1 MPIQPG
7 QTLSHYRLVEK
18 IGEGGMGVVWKAV
31 DTTLDREVAV
41 KLLPGAFS
49 QDPERLRRFK
59 REAKAVAALNHPNIV
74 TIHSVEE
81 AEGVHFITMELVG
94 GRPLSRLIP
103 RDGFPLDRFFAL
115 AAPLTDA
122 ISAAHQ
128 QGITHRDLKPENVMV
143 TDEGRLKVL
152 DFGLAKL
159 AEGAPVGVSESQLP
173 TASATEPGRILGTV
187 AYMSP
192 EQAQGKQVDQRSDIF
207 SLGVVLY
214 EMATGRRPF
223 QGETHADLLASILRD
238 TPPTVVELNPALPR
252 HLGRIVAHCLA
263 RDPKRRFQTAL
274 DLRNELEALNEELAL
289 AGAPRRR
296 GADIP
301 EDLHSVA
308 VLPLENLSGD
318 STQDFFAD
326 GMTEALITDL
336 AKIGALK
343 VISRTSVMQYKGVK
357 KPLKEIARELGV
369 GAIVEGSVLRAADR
383 VRITAQLIEA
393 STDKHLW
400 AESYNRELSDV
411 LTLQSEVARA
421 IAREVKVKLT
431 PEDRE
436 RLAGVRPV
444 DPVAHDAYLKGRFC
458 WNRRTGD
465 ALRQGIEH
473 FNRAFEQDPTY
484 AMGYVGL
491 ADSYLMLERYSVQPP
506 KEVMPKAKAAAM
518 RALEIDERIGEAH
531 ASLAMVRYYFDWDWP
546 AAEESFRRSIELKP
560 GYATAHHWFAW
571 YLAGMGRDDEAIAR
585 FAQAL
590 ELDPLSLIIQ
600 TNIGTHNYFAR
611 RLDRAIEQ
619 LRKTIELDRNFVVA
633 HQWLGRALELQG
645 LYEEAISHLR
655 TALALS
661 PEDNES
667 AASLAHAYGLAGRHA
682 EAREIL
688 AQLENRK
695 ETSYVPPYWIAVVC
709 LGLGLHDETLHHLER
724 AYEDRFDWLT
734 DLGVEPMFDPLRPDP
749 RFQDLLHRIGLSTE

>member
-1 MPIQPG
+1 
-7 QTLSHYRLVEK
+7 
-18 IGEGGMGVVWKAV
+18 MGVVWKAV

-49 QDPERLRRFK
+49 QDPERLGRFK

-74 TIHSVEE
+74 TIQSVEE

-289 AGAPRRR
+289 AGAPGRR

-301 EDLHSVA
+301 EGLHSVA

-458 WNRRTGD
+458 WNRRTRD

-473 FNRAFEQDPTY
+473 FNRAIEQDPTY

-491 ADSYLMLERYSVQPP
+491 ADSYLLLGRYSVQAP

-518 RALEIDERIGEAH
+518 RALEIDERVGEAH

-571 YLAGMGRDDEAIAR
+571 YLAGMGRDDEAMAR

>member
-1 MPIQPG
+1 MPIEPG
-7 QTLSHYRLVEK
+7 QKLSHYRLVEK

-252 HLGRIVAHCLA
+252 QLGRIVAHCLA

-289 AGAPRRR
+289 AGAPGRR

-301 EDLHSVA
+301 EGLHSVA

-458 WNRRTGD
+458 WNRRTRD

-473 FNRAFEQDPTY
+473 FNRAIEQDPTY

-491 ADSYLMLERYSVQPP
+491 ADSYLLLGRYSVQAP

-518 RALEIDERIGEAH
+518 RALEIDERVGEAH

-571 YLAGMGRDDEAIAR
+571 YLAGMGRDDEAMAR

-661 PEDNES
+661 PEENES

-734 DLGVEPMFDPLRPDP
+734 FLGVEPMFDPLRPDP